1 MNPKDQIDLL
11 YLTNQNFIDKYN
23 TKQTIVNNSNLDE
36 IQFYRKRILHTTK
49 ELLRNNSVNICVD
62 SSFNSYCSELIKH
75 LKFQDKKDM
84 IQEEYKNL
92 KEKEKKPINTDFE
105 LSEKNQIMARET
117 KKHIKTIK
125 DCIPLV
131 IKNTKKKKVK
141 YPKKKDINT
150 KDPKFRIKGL
160 EKEKSKQFICPK
172 EKHIKEKNQKIQ
184 KENPIKKKGKRKQKE
199 ENKKLD
205 LVAEILNQNI
215 K

>member
-1 MNPKDQIDLL
+1 MDSKDKTDLL

-23 TKQTIVNNSNLDE
+23 TKQNIVNESNLDE

-62 SSFNSYCSELIKH
+62 NSFNSYCNELIKYY
-75 LKFQDKKDM
+75 KFQDKKDM

-92 KEKEKKPINTDFE
+92 KEKEKRPLTVDFK

-141 YPKKKDINT
+141 YPKKKDINI

-172 EKHIKEKNQKIQ
+172 EKHIKERNLE
-184 KENPIKKKGKRKQKE
+184 KERPIKKDTIKPK
-199 ENKKLD
+199 NKKLD
-205 LVAEILNQNI
+205 IVNQILNQNI

>member
-1 MNPKDQIDLL
+1 MG
-11 YLTNQNFIDKYN
+11 
-23 TKQTIVNNSNLDE
+23 
-36 IQFYRKRILHTTK
+36 TK

-62 SSFNSYCSELIKH
+62 SSFNSYCNELIKYF
-75 LKFQDKKDM
+75 KFQDKKDM

-92 KEKEKKPINTDFE
+92 KEKEAKPLAVDFK

-131 IKNTKKKKVK
+131 VKNTKKKKVK
-141 YPKKKDINT
+141 YPKKKDINI

-172 EKHIKEKNQKIQ
+172 EKHIKEKNLK
-184 KENPIKKKGKRKQKE
+184 KEKHIKNNTVKQ
-199 ENKKLD
+199 ENEKLNI
-205 LVAEILNQNI
+205 VNQILNQNI